1 MGPQAIES
9 VVHATRLTR
18 PVSGVDLP
26 GGRAIFASGSPCD
39 DVEYEGRTIVSSQA
53 NNMFIFP
60 GLALG
65 AHLGDTGAHPLD
77 CCLSR

>member
-1 MGPQAIES
+1 MQLGERISSTGFLGLP
-9 VVHATRLTR
+9 
-18 PVSGVDLP
+18 P

-39 DVEYEGRTIVSSQA
+39 DVEFEGRTIVSSQA

-65 AHLGDTGAHPLD
+65 AHLGKTGAQP
-77 CCLSR
+77 CSRCSVPW